1 MTNSHASS
9 LALLGGTPEITTHDR
24 HFSWPPIDS
33 RDIEAVT
40 GQVMEAISIPD
51 RSGIVADLEDAL
63 AAWLGVRHV
72 VTTCTGTAALHSMY
86 AAAGISP
93 GDEVL
98 VPALTFHATATPLLH
113 LGARPVLVDVGADG
127 QLDLDA
133 AARLVSPRTKAMV
146 AVHLWGLPENAHAL
160 TAFASEHDVMLLED
174 GSHAHGASWGGR
186 LVGTYGRAAAFSL
199 NGPKPLSAGEGG
211 FVATDDTDLYY
222 RLLLHGQYNKRCRT
236 EIPAGHPL
244 AKYATTGQ
252 GLKLRI
258 HPLAAALARA
268 QLPRLEGYLTG
279 RAACAER
286 LCAALEN
293 VPGLRVPRL
302 NPGARASWYALPLRY
317 EPAELG
323 GLPIARFLAAVHAE
337 GATEVDLPGS
347 TRPLGDHPL
356 FHTPSEL
363 IRHYPVAQGTAPGG
377 CRGAARVHAS
387 TLKLPVWHRP
397 EDSTLANSYT
407 VALTKVARRHKD
419 LL

>member
-1 MTNSHASS
+1 MTDSPAAS
-9 LALLGGTPEITTHDR
+9 LALLGGQPEITTPAP

-40 GQVMEAISIPD
+40 GQLTEAVSIPD
-51 RSGIVADLEDAL
+51 RSGIVADLEVAL

-72 VTTCTGTAALHSMY
+72 VTTSTGTAALHSMY
-86 AAAGISP
+86 AAAGIGP

-113 LGARPVLVDVGADG
+113 LGARPVLVDVNADG
-127 QLDLDA
+127 QLGLATA
-133 AARLVSPRTKAMV
+133 ASLVSPRTKALV
-146 AVHLWGLPENAHAL
+146 AVHLWGLPENADAL
-160 TAFASEHDVMLLED
+160 AAFAGEHGVMLLED
-174 GSHAHGASWGGR
+174 GSHAHGASWNGR

-199 NGPKPLSAGEGG
+199 NGPKPLAAGEGG
-211 FVATDDTDLYY
+211 FVATDDTELYY

-236 EIPAGHPL
+236 EIPAGHRL

-268 QLPRLEGYLTG
+268 QLHRLEGYLTG

-286 LCAALEN
+286 LCAALED

-302 NPGARASWYALPLRY
+302 GPAARASWYALPLRY
-317 EPAELG
+317 ESAALG
-323 GLPIARFLAAVHAE
+323 GLPLARFLAAVHAE
-337 GATEVDLPGS
+337 GATEVDHPGS

-356 FHTPSEL
+356 FHAPREL
-363 IRHYPVAQGTAPGG
+363 IPHYPVGQDTALGG
-377 CRGAARVHAS
+377 CRGAASVHAS

-397 EDSTLANSYT
+397 EDSALADAYT
-407 VALTKVARRHKD
+407 AALAKVARHHKE